1 MSYDLGAARA
11 AGLSD
16 RQIIDYL
23 SESRDYDVSGALQA
37 GLSESQIAEYMSGMD
52 IDDTSFLG
60 SVGEA
65 VRRIPGG
72 LARGITSTF
81 TGAGQLIPGLDD
93 DKLVETQR
101 SIDASIRET
110 LGYDPDYDDSNIAAI
125 GEAVGQIGS
134 FMLPGL
140 GMAKLATVG
149 KGAQTALGA
158 GIGSAQGLA
167 LGAEERQQAMDRGVD
182 ISEAQKNLSKA
193 SDVAIGALE
202 VAGVPLR
209 ILRGLPKRWEDTP
222 EGGVLMRRLRSA
234 VAGGFREGTQEAIS
248 GIARD
253 ISASSIY
260 DPDRPIGDSVVDDF
274 AVGAGAGGI
283 FDFAFSLATGKYKRR
298 APDDP
303 PEIQEPTPEEAEAE
317 KAARVREDEKAEAFK
332 DQEIEA
338 ARATERVQGDLVG
351 PPTAEVAEQG
361 MVIPGRSEQ
370 LREDF
375 QYGRDLDQSEYGL
388 NIEESTA
395 ERIANRIATRLGSN
409 IPLGV
414 TFDPKKDRITADGVE
429 YGPVIK
435 DEQKRQEVANRLTSR
450 SQRQIPIVE
459 GITPLAESYNV
470 NAVELKREA
479 QGLMLEADQLDKQI
493 DVEQKELNEASR
505 RRFNTPVTVEDDL
518 LTAVAKLGGIDTEL
532 ARQDG
537 IESSRNPKPFRGK
550 NRVIKNNGLGFD
562 EMGELLADNGFYAL
576 RPTANQVLEDIDNA
590 LNKFDENA
598 LYDGEG
604 KFQPSPDALTF
615 LGGSKGAE
623 IQDKKRN
630 LLEKEQRLDQISY
643 TLKELD
649 NRDPSTVSSEI
660 ELAQLEEFQRLADE
674 TAASQPSLEAVEPVD
689 TLDRDT
695 AQAAAEAERDLPP
708 AEPVV
713 AQDAPRR
720 DIPAQEAQPDPATPQ
735 AIVPYDPNDT
745 DIARNLRQ
753 ALERFGVA
761 DQFTARLVDQVGKA
775 TYDADGN
782 VVVAPDPNALEEQA
796 RAEEEGR
803 PYVVEGNFS
812 PLTRLIQVS
821 LDAVRP
827 KVEAGMTYDQAVA
840 DILNHEIVHALRR
853 LDLFTAKEFS
863 LLERVSR
870 KYIKPDSG
878 ITYANWASSTYADG
892 TPVEIQ
898 EEAIAEMI
906 RDALTRGVVI
916 DGRQTKPTGKIRQM
930 INKIVELFKQL
941 AGFSQNQDINSF
953 SELVESIKSGD
964 VGRRERGVVRTQMAV
979 EREAGA
985 IPERG
990 VTSEILGFQYQRPQ
1004 GVGDTSRRP
1013 VPETGDQPIVDEAM
1027 MSRRLVRAE
1036 EQGFDTNTIY
1046 YHGTSSPD
1054 IQRFRSEIPRT
1065 EGIVAGHFTKD
1076 PEFANT
1082 FVPIVAREGEA
1093 QVVYPVFLRAKN
1105 TFDPFDGE
1113 MIGAVKA
1120 EIEKGKN
1127 SAGYQDIFDQEMRK
1141 SVRLGRV
1148 EDADISPLA
1157 DRGLSIAEDAIQKV
1171 AGGKPSFVE
1180 LERIAPFIKAA
1191 GFDSYFDVEALG
1203 FSEPTRKQIT
1213 GIAIFDPANIK
1224 GVFADFDP
1232 SGVPEGMRYEDDI
1245 MYSRRA
1251 TGTPITKAVARA
1263 KKKHEGLR
1271 FSTEEEFFGKVWPS
1285 LMADVGGTVPV
1296 NKLRVGAKRAV
1307 RDLKEWVKNN
1317 PKYNDY
1323 YNEDMKATRASL
1335 EAEYG
1340 EMSDTDFALYM
1351 FLNGITSPG
1360 TKLAS
1365 NVGDAVKAFDLYRR
1379 DGNFDSIKMGLSD
1392 KGNVVMVDAPISIS
1406 GLTASSK
1413 ARTMKALDKI
1423 IRERGGV
1430 KQALDHLFEPVT
1442 MKELESFKKG
1452 LGYAGVDKKADIRG
1466 LVEDATG
1473 QKPDKNQL
1481 IPRMFFLGPKL
1492 GAYTLNLMGDS
1503 RYQTV
1508 DVWEARFIRSYFD
1521 NMYDTNTGI
1530 TMTADEGRLFRDFS
1544 KVFSEEFEKVSG
1556 FKADPATL
1564 QAMRWFYMI
1573 NAAKEAGYSGASTN
1587 ETISELTEK
1596 QIQNTRGSRYA
1607 GRSSGDATVPVRD
1620 EATREG
1626 QERVEDAPLASR
1638 RKIDPAKVE
1647 KAVAETA
1654 AEAEAARYNVPLYS
1668 TKASPD
1674 AQYIARNPESA
1685 IITDDVLE
1693 ARQPKYSN
1701 TANRVIN
1708 SLTADRPQAA
1718 DPMQEFMEATG
1729 EDSTIDYQLTRA
1741 KQAAVNR
1748 YARLEKLH
1756 KRYFKDYLADTS
1768 AIASVLF
1775 ADRSRGV
1782 TASAIKDGVP
1792 QYKQG
1797 FTKVVDFTHK
1807 GKKYRGLIDILGIL
1821 RTKEHGD
1828 LSRLAQSY
1836 AIAMRGRRLNDEGKP
1851 TPVSK
1856 KDIDDVKAAVAEYTD
1871 VNGNNPIIEW
1881 YDAWQAYNNK
1891 VIQFLQDT
1899 GVLSEETAVSW
1910 REASDYIPFY
1920 RALDKTAKVG
1930 SVTHGVFGDLT
1941 KLGSFRAYKGSDKAI
1956 NVPLVE
1962 AIVKNTSAAID
1973 MGMRN
1978 VAQQRIARDMQK
1990 LQLATQVPY
1999 ARRNEAGVVTF
2010 KVRGK
2015 PVSFMIHDPL
2025 IYESMQ
2031 AIDSTG
2037 VEDFSRTYFGPF
2049 SNLLRE
2055 TVTRSPG
2062 FMLANM
2068 FRDSLSAFVTSGSN
2082 FIPLLDTVRGA
2093 FGDVNRLERTGV
2105 VGGYDFSVGQNIFT
2119 GEAKIDELFEQEFD
2133 RRNKNGLPLNM
2144 FKSAW
2149 DFLGRATTRSDAATR
2164 QAVFND
2170 VYSRT
2175 GNEAEAH
2182 FQAQEVLNFSRR
2194 GSNPVMRAITA
2205 AIPFL
2210 NARIQGLDVLYRGAV
2225 GTNNANTELGRS
2237 RAALSFA
2244 LRGALLASA
2253 TALYWTLVSDEDEY
2267 KEASPEERDNYWL
2280 IPLDDMVLRLP
2291 IPFEVGLLFKTI
2303 PETVLDVTYGDRTS
2317 RQAFETV
2324 KRGVTSTLEFD
2335 PVFGIQAFAPLLEAS
2350 ANYNSFTGR
2359 PVVPVWMTGKLPE
2372 EQATDYTS
2380 ELGRFIGDALDV
2392 SPMKV
2397 DHIMKGYTGTIGTY
2411 ILDWTDRVIRD
2422 PDMANS
2428 LKKLGVNISSPEFPS
2443 AAVYDYPVLRR
2454 FLRGPEGTGLRD
2466 QFYDLYN
2473 EVRQTYNTMNDLREA
2488 GRREDLNRLIS
2499 TRGTLLDVKSPVYSL
2514 KRQLDKIRK
2523 RRQAILRSD
2532 LDPDVKRDKTE
2543 ELDEFTN
2550 KLLAVVPELERA
2562 ADRPATRMFQ

>member
-1 MSYDLGAARA
+1 MNVTLPNGTVVT
-11 AGLSD
+11 
-16 RQIIDYL
+16 
-23 SESRDYDVSGALQA
+23 DVPDDITQKELA
-37 GLSESQIAEYMSGMD
+37 QIAVSNGLADASDFGELLD
-52 IDDTSFLG
+52 ETSFLG
-60 SVGEA
+60 SLGEA
-65 VRRIPGG
+65 ARRIPGG
-72 LARGITSTF
+72 FAKGVTSTF
-81 TGAGQLIPGLDD
+81 TGAGRLIPGLDD
-93 DKLVETQR
+93 DMLVDTQR
-101 SIDASIRET
+101 DINQSIAEN
-110 LGYDPDYDDSNIAAI
+110 LGYDPDYDGSYAASV
-125 GEAVGQIGS
+125 GEALGQIGS
-134 FMLPGL
+134 FLVPGFGL
-140 GMAKLATVG
+140 AKLATVG
-149 KGAQTALGA
+149 RSAQTALGA
-158 GIGSAQGLA
+158 GIGSAQGLGIGGEE
-167 LGAEERQQAMDRGVD
+167 LRQAEERGID
-182 ISEAQKNLSKA
+182 ISETQKNLSKA

-209 ILRGLPKRWEDTP
+209 ILRGLPKKWEDTP

-234 VAGGFREGTQEAIS
+234 VAGGLREGTQEAIS

-253 ISASSIY
+253 ISALAIY
-260 DPDRPIGDSVVDDF
+260 DPDRAIGDSVVDDF
-274 AVGAGAGGI
+274 SVGAGAGGI

-298 APDDP
+298 ATDDP
-303 PEIQEPTPEEAEAE
+303 PEIEKPTPEEADAEREARGREEE
-317 KAARVREDEKAEAFK
+317 KAGAFKEQEVRE
-332 DQEIEA
+332 
-338 ARATERVQGDLVG
+338 ARAAQQVEQDLVG
-351 PPTAEVAEQG
+351 PPTRETAEQG
-361 MVIPGRSEQ
+361 MVIPGRSER
-370 LREDF
+370 LREDY
-375 QYGRDLDQSEYGL
+375 QYGRDLDQPEYGL
-388 NIEESTA
+388 SLEGSTA
-395 ERIANRIATRLGSN
+395 ERIANRIANRLGSSM
-409 IPLGV
+409 PLGV
-414 TFDPKKDRITADGVE
+414 SFDPTKGRITAGGVE

-459 GITPLAESYNV
+459 GVTPLVEAYNV
-470 NAVELKREA
+470 NEVELKREA
-479 QGLMLEADQLDKQI
+479 QGLSLEASRVDKEI
-493 DVEQKELNEASR
+493 DVAQKELNEASK
-505 RRFNTPVTVEDDL
+505 RRFNTPVTIEDDL
-518 LTAVAKLGGIDTEL
+518 LTAVAKLGGINTEL

-537 IESSRNPKPFRGK
+537 IEASRNPKPYAGK
-550 NRVIKNNGLGFD
+550 YRIIKNNGLSFD
-562 EMGELLADNGFYAL
+562 EMGELLADSGFYAL
-576 RPTANQVLEDIDNA
+576 RPTANQVLQDIDNA
-590 LNKFDENA
+590 LNQFDQNA
-598 LYDGEG
+598 QFEDG
-604 KFQPSPDALTF
+604 KFIPSPDAGTYF
-615 LGGSKGAE
+615 GGSKGAE
-623 IQDKKRN
+623 LQAKKRD
-630 LLEKEQRLDQISY
+630 LMERDQRLEQINY
-643 TLKELD
+643 TLKELEG
-649 NRDPSTVSSEI
+649 RDPSTVSAEA
-660 ELAQLEEFQRLADE
+660 ERKQLEEFQRLSDASAATQPAIE
-674 TAASQPSLEAVEPVD
+674 TLDPVE
-689 TLDRDT
+689 TRDRDT
-695 AQAAAEAERDLPP
+695 AQAAAEADQAFPP
-708 AEPVV
+708 PEMARAEETSP
-713 AQDAPRR
+713 QDT
-720 DIPAQEAQPDPATPQ
+720 PAQEASTALPDPQ
-735 AIVPYDPNDT
+735 ALVPYDPNDT
-745 DIARNLRQ
+745 DIARNLRK
-753 ALERFGVA
+753 ALEDFGVSGE
-761 DQFTARLVDQVGKA
+761 FTARLVDEVGKA

-782 VVVAPDPNALEEQA
+782 VIVAPDPKAEEERA
-796 RAEEEGR
+796 RAAEEGR
-803 PYVVEGNFS
+803 PYEVGGNFS
-812 PLTRLIQVS
+812 PLTKLIQVG

-878 ITYANWASSTYADG
+878 VTYANWASSTYADL

-953 SELVESIKSGD
+953 SELVESIRSGD

-979 EREAGA
+979 EREAKT

-990 VTSEILGFQYQRPQ
+990 VTPEILGFQYQPPQ

-1013 VPETGDQPIVDEAM
+1013 EAQATDQPIVDEAM

-1036 EQGFDTNTIY
+1036 EQGFNTNQVY
-1046 YHGTSSPD
+1046 YHGTASPD
-1054 IQRFRSEIPRT
+1054 IQQFRSEIPYAK
-1065 EGIVAGHFTKD
+1065 GVIAGHFTSD
-1076 PEFANT
+1076 PEFANR
-1082 FVPIVAREGEA
+1082 FVPLLTREDEA
-1093 QVVYPVFLRAKN
+1093 ATVYPVFLRLNN
-1105 TFDPFDGE
+1105 TFDARNDGMLDLVRGE
-1113 MIGAVKA
+1113 IDKGRSGQGHKFIA
-1120 EIEKGKN
+1120 ET
-1127 SAGYQDIFDQEMRK
+1127 SLRT
-1141 SVRLGRV
+1141 STL
-1148 EDADISPLA
+1148 
-1157 DRGLSIAEDAIQKV
+1157 GLSEADALNFADSSIEEAKDAIAV
-1171 AGGKPSFVE
+1171 RNSPNAYLTFEE
-1180 LERIAPFIKAA
+1180 LEIISPFIKAA
-1191 GFDSYFDVEALG
+1191 GFDSYLDFEGGAD
-1203 FSEPTRKQIT
+1203 TRGIVT
-1213 GIAIFDPANIK
+1213 GIAVFSPANIK
-1224 GVFADFDP
+1224 GVFAEFDP

-1245 MYSRRA
+1245 MFSRKA

-1263 KKKHEGLR
+1263 KQKHEGLR
-1271 FSTEEEFFGKVWPS
+1271 FSTEEEFFGRVWPS
-1285 LMADVGGTVPV
+1285 LMADVGGTVPSS
-1296 NKLRVGAKRAV
+1296 KLRVGAKRAV
-1307 RDLKEWVKNN
+1307 KDLREWVKNN

-1323 YNEDMKATRASL
+1323 YSADMKATRSLL

-1340 EMSDTDFALYM
+1340 KMSDTDFALYM

-1379 DGNFDSIKMGLSD
+1379 DGNFDSIRMGLSD
-1392 KGNVVMVDAPISIS
+1392 KGNVVMKSAPISIS

-1423 IRERGGV
+1423 VRERGSM
-1430 KQALDHLFEPVT
+1430 QAALDYLLEPTT
-1442 MKELESFKKG
+1442 MQSLESFKQG
-1452 LGYAGVDKKADIRG
+1452 LGYSGVAKKSDIRG

-1473 QKPDKNQL
+1473 QKPDKDQL

-1544 KVFSEEFEKVSG
+1544 RVFSEEFEKVSG

-1596 QIQNTRGSRYA
+1596 QIQNTRGSRYG
-1607 GRSSGDATVPVRD
+1607 GRSAGDGAVQVG
-1620 EATREG
+1620 EQATRES
-1626 QERVEDAPLASR
+1626 QERVEDTPLASR
-1638 RKIDPAKVE
+1638 RKLDPAKVE
-1647 KAVAETA
+1647 QAVAETA
-1654 AEAEAARYNVPLYS
+1654 AEAEATRYNVPLYS
-1668 TKASPD
+1668 TKASPE
-1674 AQYIARNPESA
+1674 AQYIARNPDSA

-1693 ARQPKYSN
+1693 ARQPQYST

-1718 DPMQEFMEATG
+1718 DPMKEFMEATG
-1729 EDSTIDYQLTRA
+1729 EDSTIEYQLTKA
-1741 KQAAVNR
+1741 KQATVNR

-1756 KRYFKDYLADTS
+1756 KKYFKDFLADTS

-1792 QYKQG
+1792 QYQQG
-1797 FTKVVDFTHK
+1797 YTKVVDFTHK
-1807 GKKYRGLIDILGIL
+1807 GKKYRGLIDILGML

-1871 VNGNNPIIEW
+1871 VNGNNPITEW
-1881 YDAWQAYNNK
+1881 YGAWQAYNNK
-1891 VIQFLQDT
+1891 VIKFLQDT
-1899 GVLSEETAVSW
+1899 GVLSEEASVSW

-1920 RALDKTAKVG
+1920 RALDKSAKVG

-1941 KLGSFRAYKGSDKAI
+1941 KLGSFRSYKGSDKAI

-1990 LQLATQVPY
+1990 LQLAEQVPY
-1999 ARRNEAGVVTF
+1999 ARHGEAGVVTF
-2010 KVRGK
+2010 KVAGM
-2015 PVSFMIHDPL
+2015 PVSFLIHDPL

-2037 VEDFSRTYFGPF
+2037 IEDFSRTYFGPF

-2055 TVTRSPG
+2055 TVTRTPG

-2105 VGGYDFSVGQNIFT
+2105 VGGYDFSVGQDMFT
-2119 GEAKIDELFEQEFD
+2119 GETKIDDLFEQEFT

-2210 NARIQGLDVLYRGAV
+2210 NARIQGLDVLWRGAI
-2225 GTNNANTELGRS
+2225 GINNANTDLGRN
-2237 RAALSFA
+2237 RAQLSFA
-2244 LRGALLASA
+2244 LRGALLATV
-2253 TALYWTLVSDEDEY
+2253 TAMYWSLVSDEDEY

-2280 IPLDDMVLRLP
+2280 IPLGDMVLRLP
-2291 IPFEVGLLFKTI
+2291 IPFEVGLIFKTI
-2303 PETVLDVTYGDRTS
+2303 PETLLDLSFGERTS
-2317 RQAFETV
+2317 RQAFETA
-2324 KRGVTSTLEFD
+2324 KRGITSTLEIN
-2335 PVFGIQAFAPLLEAS
+2335 PVFGIQALAPMLEAS

-2380 ELGRFIGDALDV
+2380 ELGRFIGDMLNM

-2397 DHIMKGYTGTIGTY
+2397 DHVMKGYTGTMGTY
-2411 ILDWTDRVIRD
+2411 ILDWTDRVARD
-2422 PDMANS
+2422 PDVASNLS
-2428 LKKLGVNISSPEFPS
+2428 KVGVNITSPEFPS
-2443 AAVYDYPVLRR
+2443 AAIYDYPVLRR
-2454 FLRGPEGTGLRD
+2454 FLRGPEGSGLKD

-2473 EVRQTYNTMNDLREA
+2473 EVRQTYNTMNDLRKE
-2488 GRREDLNRLIS
+2488 GRTEDLHRLIS
-2499 TRGTLLDVKSPVYSL
+2499 TRGTLLEVKGPLYSL

-2523 RRQAILRSD
+2523 KRRAILRSD
-2532 LDPDVKRDKTE
+2532 LDPDVKRERVE

-2550 KLLAVVPELERA
+2550 KMLAVVPELERA

>member
-1 MSYDLGAARA
+1 M
-11 AGLSD
+11 
-16 RQIIDYL
+16 
-23 SESRDYDVSGALQA
+23 
-37 GLSESQIAEYMSGMD
+37 
-52 IDDTSFLG
+52 
-60 SVGEA
+60 
-65 VRRIPGG
+65 
-72 LARGITSTF
+72 
-81 TGAGQLIPGLDD
+81 
-93 DKLVETQR
+93 
-101 SIDASIRET
+101 
-110 LGYDPDYDDSNIAAI
+110 
-125 GEAVGQIGS
+125 
-134 FMLPGL
+134 
-140 GMAKLATVG
+140 
-149 KGAQTALGA
+149 
-158 GIGSAQGLA
+158 
-167 LGAEERQQAMDRGVD
+167 
-182 ISEAQKNLSKA
+182 
-193 SDVAIGALE
+193 
-202 VAGVPLR
+202 
-209 ILRGLPKRWEDTP
+209 
-222 EGGVLMRRLRSA
+222 
-234 VAGGFREGTQEAIS
+234 
-248 GIARD
+248 
-253 ISASSIY
+253 
-260 DPDRPIGDSVVDDF
+260 
-274 AVGAGAGGI
+274 
-283 FDFAFSLATGKYKRR
+283 
-298 APDDP
+298 
-303 PEIQEPTPEEAEAE
+303 
-317 KAARVREDEKAEAFK
+317 
-332 DQEIEA
+332 
-338 ARATERVQGDLVG
+338 
-351 PPTAEVAEQG
+351 
-361 MVIPGRSEQ
+361 
-370 LREDF
+370 
-375 QYGRDLDQSEYGL
+375 
-388 NIEESTA
+388 
-395 ERIANRIATRLGSN
+395 
-409 IPLGV
+409 
-414 TFDPKKDRITADGVE
+414 
-429 YGPVIK
+429 
-435 DEQKRQEVANRLTSR
+435 
-450 SQRQIPIVE
+450 
-459 GITPLAESYNV
+459 
-470 NAVELKREA
+470 
-479 QGLMLEADQLDKQI
+479 
-493 DVEQKELNEASR
+493 
-505 RRFNTPVTVEDDL
+505 
-518 LTAVAKLGGIDTEL
+518 
-532 ARQDG
+532 
-537 IESSRNPKPFRGK
+537 
-550 NRVIKNNGLGFD
+550 
-562 EMGELLADNGFYAL
+562 
-576 RPTANQVLEDIDNA
+576 
-590 LNKFDENA
+590 
-598 LYDGEG
+598 
-604 KFQPSPDALTF
+604 
-615 LGGSKGAE
+615 
-623 IQDKKRN
+623 
-630 LLEKEQRLDQISY
+630 
-643 TLKELD
+643 
-649 NRDPSTVSSEI
+649 
-660 ELAQLEEFQRLADE
+660 
-674 TAASQPSLEAVEPVD
+674 
-689 TLDRDT
+689 
-695 AQAAAEAERDLPP
+695 
-708 AEPVV
+708 
-713 AQDAPRR
+713 
-720 DIPAQEAQPDPATPQ
+720 
-735 AIVPYDPNDT
+735 
-745 DIARNLRQ
+745 
-753 ALERFGVA
+753 
-761 DQFTARLVDQVGKA
+761 
-775 TYDADGN
+775 
-782 VVVAPDPNALEEQA
+782 
-796 RAEEEGR
+796 
-803 PYVVEGNFS
+803 
-812 PLTRLIQVS
+812 
-821 LDAVRP
+821 
-827 KVEAGMTYDQAVA
+827 
-840 DILNHEIVHALRR
+840 
-853 LDLFTAKEFS
+853 
-863 LLERVSR
+863 
-870 KYIKPDSG
+870 
-878 ITYANWASSTYADG
+878 
-892 TPVEIQ
+892 
-898 EEAIAEMI
+898 
-906 RDALTRGVVI
+906 
-916 DGRQTKPTGKIRQM
+916 
-930 INKIVELFKQL
+930 
-941 AGFSQNQDINSF
+941 
-953 SELVESIKSGD
+953 
-964 VGRRERGVVRTQMAV
+964 
-979 EREAGA
+979 
-985 IPERG
+985 
-990 VTSEILGFQYQRPQ
+990 
-1004 GVGDTSRRP
+1004 
-1013 VPETGDQPIVDEAM
+1013 
-1027 MSRRLVRAE
+1027 
-1036 EQGFDTNTIY
+1036 
-1046 YHGTSSPD
+1046 
-1054 IQRFRSEIPRT
+1054 
-1065 EGIVAGHFTKD
+1065 
-1076 PEFANT
+1076 
-1082 FVPIVAREGEA
+1082 
-1093 QVVYPVFLRAKN
+1093 
-1105 TFDPFDGE
+1105 
-1113 MIGAVKA
+1113 
-1120 EIEKGKN
+1120 
-1127 SAGYQDIFDQEMRK
+1127 
-1141 SVRLGRV
+1141 
-1148 EDADISPLA
+1148 
-1157 DRGLSIAEDAIQKV
+1157 
-1171 AGGKPSFVE
+1171 
-1180 LERIAPFIKAA
+1180 
-1191 GFDSYFDVEALG
+1191 
-1203 FSEPTRKQIT
+1203 
-1213 GIAIFDPANIK
+1213 
-1224 GVFADFDP
+1224 
-1232 SGVPEGMRYEDDI
+1232 
-1245 MYSRRA
+1245 
-1251 TGTPITKAVARA
+1251 
-1263 KKKHEGLR
+1263 
-1271 FSTEEEFFGKVWPS
+1271 
-1285 LMADVGGTVPV
+1285 
-1296 NKLRVGAKRAV
+1296 
-1307 RDLKEWVKNN
+1307 
-1317 PKYNDY
+1317 
-1323 YNEDMKATRASL
+1323 
-1335 EAEYG
+1335 
-1340 EMSDTDFALYM
+1340 
-1351 FLNGITSPG
+1351 
-1360 TKLAS
+1360 
-1365 NVGDAVKAFDLYRR
+1365 
-1379 DGNFDSIKMGLSD
+1379 
-1392 KGNVVMVDAPISIS
+1392 
-1406 GLTASSK
+1406 
-1413 ARTMKALDKI
+1413 
-1423 IRERGGV
+1423 

-1607 GRSSGDATVPVRD
+1607 GRSSGDATIPVG
-1620 EATREG
+1620 EQTAREG

-1871 VNGNNPIIEW
+1871 VNGDNPIIEW
-1881 YDAWQAYNNK
+1881 YDAWQAYNNR

-1999 ARRNEAGVVTF
+1999 GRRNEAGVVTF

-2225 GTNNANTELGRS
+2225 GTNNANTKLGRS

-2280 IPLDDMVLRLP
+2280 IPLDGMVLRLP

-2392 SPMKV
+2392 SPMKI

-2411 ILDWTDRVIRD
+2411 VLDWTDRVIRD
-2422 PDMANS
+2422 PDMADS
-2428 LKKLGVNISSPEFPS
+2428 LKQLGVNISSPEFPS

-2514 KRQLDKIRK
+2514 KKQLDKIRK

-2532 LDPDVKRDKTE
+2532 LDPDVKREKTE

-2550 KLLAVVPELERA
+2550 KLLAIVPELERA